1 MDLFG
6 ASHRWG
12 GEQIKIYINH
22 VTQPLSSA
30 KIGTF
35 SPEISNFCYGELQI
49 KNAF

>member
-35 SPEISNFCYGELQI
+35 SIFAYSLDSVLNGS
-49 KNAF
+49 